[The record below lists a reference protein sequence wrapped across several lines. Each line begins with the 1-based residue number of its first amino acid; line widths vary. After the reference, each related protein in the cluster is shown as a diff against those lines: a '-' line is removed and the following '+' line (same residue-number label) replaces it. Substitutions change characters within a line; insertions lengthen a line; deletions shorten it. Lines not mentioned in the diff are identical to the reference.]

1 MAKLLKKKEKKKFDF
16 MTNTHMTHT
25 HITCGL
31 ETSITG
37 ILPEFSIEEMRQ
49 TKMKCKPK
57 TFPCT
62 FSVMA

>member
-1 MAKLLKKKEKKKFDF
+1 MAKPLKKEKKKFDF
-16 MTNTHMTHT
+16 MINTVTQT
-25 HITCGL
+25 SHITCGL

-37 ILPEFSIEEMRQ
+37 ILPGFSIEEMRQ